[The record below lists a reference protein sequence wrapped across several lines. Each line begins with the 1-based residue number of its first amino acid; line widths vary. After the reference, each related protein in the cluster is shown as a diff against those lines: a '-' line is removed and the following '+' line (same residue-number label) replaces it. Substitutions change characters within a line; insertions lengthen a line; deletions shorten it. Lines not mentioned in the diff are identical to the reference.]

1 MHAKSTGTGM
11 LTATFFCIATVV
23 LLVPVSVHTAS
34 AQPDVLPPLK
44 QLQQGVAVADIQCG
58 NEKILLNSPNG
69 RVACVY
75 QDTAERLALHGWE
88 VLQQSRQGL
97 EENVSESG
105 IDILDQEL
113 PNVAEPAVEIEIPQA
128 PPALEHLSANV
139 SAAQVYEPIY
149 YVADNKIT
157 LSGVEKKIPLSS
169 GILLPATKEDVEN
182 IIMPRI
188 ASGVGDTL
196 ILPAVNMSSYGYTM
210 YDTEMGNKF
219 RIQSDEEYPEVI
231 RKVQYYV
238 YGNIGYGEY
247 EEFFASF
254 MGNAGLPYRDISY
267 APTLGSVYGNL
278 SYLYFNSF
286 VVFDYIK
293 PALLLTFDYG
303 WVIDDIK
310 LNRLSNSELQK
321 RAFDFATN
329 HTDLFDEERCTFKL
343 YDDVGAITSPRLHAG
358 VHTFAVQVGDCE
370 RTFED
375 GDHVINPQSVRIEST
390 AGEIAWFGPY
400 YLKADWID
408 RIDIPESAKVR
419 NP

>member
-1 MHAKSTGTGM
+1 M

-58 NEKILLNSPNG
+58 DEKILLNSPNG

-88 VLQQSRQGL
+88 VLPQSKQSL
-97 EENVSESG
+97 EEDVPESG
-105 IDILDQEL
+105 IGILDQEL
-113 PNVAEPAVEIEIPQA
+113 PGVAETAVEIEIPQTS
-128 PPALEHLSANV
+128 PVLEHLSANM
-139 SAAQVYEPIY
+139 STAQVYEPIY

-169 GILLPATKEDVEN
+169 GILLPATKKDVEN

-188 ASGVGDTL
+188 ASGIGDTL
-196 ILPAVNMSSYGYTM
+196 ILPAANMSSYGYTM
-210 YDTEMGNKF
+210 YETEMGNKF

-238 YGNIGYGEY
+238 YGNIGYAEY
-247 EEFFASF
+247 EEFFTSF
-254 MGNAGLPYRDISY
+254 MENAGLPYRGISY
-267 APTLGSVYGNL
+267 ASTLGGVYGNL
-278 SYLYFNSF
+278 SSMSFNSF
-286 VVFDYIK
+286 VDLDFIK
-293 PALLLTFDYG
+293 PAILLTFDYG
-303 WVIDDIK
+303 WVVDDVK
-310 LNRLSNSELQK
+310 LDRLSNSELQK
-321 RAFDFATN
+321 RALDFAIR
-329 HTDLFDEERCTFKL
+329 HMDLFDEERGTFTL
-343 YDDVGAITSPRLHAG
+343 HDNIGALTTPRLHAG
-358 VHTFAVQVGDCE
+358 VLTFAVDVGYYE
-370 RTFED
+370 RIFED
-375 GDHVINPQSVRIEST
+375 GDRVTNGQTVTIEAT
-390 AGEIAWFGPY
+390 AGEIAWFNPY
-400 YLKADWID
+400 FLKDDWID

>member
-1 MHAKSTGTGM
+1 MGTGM
-11 LTATFFCIATVV
+11 LTVAFFCIATAV
-23 LLVPVSVHTAS
+23 LLVSVSAYVVS
-34 AQPDVLPPLK
+34 AQSGILPPLK
-44 QLQQGVAVADIQCG
+44 QLQQGVAVADILCG
-58 NEKILLNSPNG
+58 DEKILLNSPNS

-75 QDTAERLALHGWE
+75 QDTAERLVLHGWV
-88 VLQQSRQGL
+88 VLPQSKQGL
-97 EENVSESG
+97 EGDVSESG
-105 IDILDQEL
+105 IDILGQEL
-113 PNVAEPAVEIEIPQA
+113 TGVAESAVEIEVPQA
-128 PPALEHLSANV
+128 PPAPEHLSANA
-139 SAAQVYEPIY
+139 STAQVYEPIY

-169 GILLPATKEDVEN
+169 GILLPATREDVEN

-188 ASGVGDTL
+188 ASGIGDTL

-210 YDTEMGNKF
+210 YETERGNKF

-238 YGNIGYGEY
+238 YGNIGYAEY

-267 APTLGSVYGNL
+267 APTLGTVYGNL

-286 VVFDYIK
+286 VDLDFIK
-293 PALLLTFDYG
+293 PAILLTFDYG

-310 LNRLSNSELQK
+310 LDRLSNNELQK

-329 HTDLFDEERCTFKL
+329 HTDLFDEERCTFKF

-358 VHTFAVQVGDCE
+358 VLTFVVQVGDCE
-370 RTFED
+370 RTFGD
-375 GDHVINPQSVRIEST
+375 GDHVTHVQTVTIEST
-390 AGEIAWFGPY
+390 AGEIAWFNPY

-419 NP
+419 NQ

>member
-1 MHAKSTGTGM
+1 M
-11 LTATFFCIATVV
+11 LIVTFFCIVTTI
-23 LLVPVSVHTAS
+23 LLVPVSAHAAS
-34 AQPDVLPPLK
+34 TQPDILPPLK
-44 QLQQGVAVADIQCG
+44 QLQQGVAVADILCG
-58 NEKILLNSPNG
+58 DEKILLNSPNS

-75 QDTAERLALHGWE
+75 QDTAERLVLHGW
-88 VLQQSRQGL
+88 VMLPQSKQGL
-97 EENVSESG
+97 EEDVSESG
-105 IDILDQEL
+105 IGILDQEL
-113 PNVAEPAVEIEIPQA
+113 PGVIESAVEIEIPQA
-128 PPALEHLSANV
+128 PPAPEHLSANV
-139 SAAQVYEPIY
+139 STTQVYEPIY

-169 GILLPATKEDVEN
+169 GILLPATREDVEN

-210 YDTEMGNKF
+210 YETERGNKF

-238 YGNIGYGEY
+238 YGNIGYAEY

-267 APTLGSVYGNL
+267 APTLGHVYGHI
-278 SYLYFNSF
+278 SSISFNSF
-286 VVFDYIK
+286 VDLDFIK
-293 PALLLTFDYG
+293 PAILLTFDDG

-310 LNRLSNSELQK
+310 LDRLSNSELQK
-321 RAFDFATN
+321 RAFDFAIR
-329 HTDLFDEERCTFKL
+329 HTDLFDEERGTFKL
-343 YDDVGAITSPRLHAG
+343 HDNVGDIRGLTLHAG
-358 VHTFAVQVGDCE
+358 VLTFAVDVGYYE
-370 RTFED
+370 RIFED
-375 GDHVINPQSVRIEST
+375 GDHFINPQSVRIEAT
-390 AGEIAWFGPY
+390 AGEIAWFNPN

-419 NP
+419 NQ